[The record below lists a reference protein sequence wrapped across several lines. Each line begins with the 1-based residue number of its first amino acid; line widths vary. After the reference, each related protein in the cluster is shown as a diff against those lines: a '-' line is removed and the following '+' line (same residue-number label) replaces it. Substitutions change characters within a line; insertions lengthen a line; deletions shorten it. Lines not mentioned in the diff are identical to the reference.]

1 MASDDEVYSD
11 LTELES
17 DDEYAETTKK
27 KGKKGAYTGWRI
39 RNALKVPRATTYTA
53 QALYGA
59 YQIYGCD
66 INLEPEYQRDVV
78 WSEAKQIGIID
89 SVFRNFYIPPVIF
102 AVNAQEDGSET
113 KTCIDGKQRLTS
125 IHKFMEGIVHS
136 PCFSSKNAHMN
147 PFMCSLT
154 GEKLYYKDIG
164 ASGPKR
170 RLLPEKYR
178 RLFANKQIVCVE
190 YQDITDSDER
200 EIFQQRVQLGMA
212 LTPAEKLQVVKT
224 PRTDFI
230 RDLQNQY
237 AKEDGWLGPKHLAW
251 DVSRGSDFRGI
262 ANAVCCMETYANLKA
277 LMSMPQLEKWLSI
290 DEPLKASTQKSVE
303 EAFRLFA
310 EIVQDKKLSKVLRTP
325 AKISPV
331 EFIGISILI
340 YAFRDKATLAQLAA
354 GIADMRRDVRDQH
367 VDIRM
372 NTRVSK
378 TIVDFV
384 KKWSPTKVSG
394 DKGGV
399 ASTLKSSS
407 STKRKRA
414 KDANDDDD
422 DDDEDFEMDVDDD
435 AAYVPKAKKK
445 NVGKSANAEAS
456 TSKATPPLQVK
467 HEKANSP
474 TISADPPRKALP
486 TDRMTAI
493 KAAKARIAHD
503 QAERAKQLPTAP
515 RALRGEGTHNP
526 QMLPS
531 PTQSFALP
539 VNLAAALNRPS
550 AAAAAVHSPTRDY
563 ASRPGHLPP
572 PPASGGTAGSDG
584 TYRNGDRDRA
594 KDRERGFEDDRDA
607 NRARPR
613 SREREAGYPRGRDDR
628 GGAWDPR
635 DQPPPRRDSGSYSSS
650 TRWPPR

>member
-1 MASDDEVYSD
+1 M
-11 LTELES
+11 
-17 DDEYAETTKK
+17 
-27 KGKKGAYTGWRI
+27 
-39 RNALKVPRATTYTA
+39 
-53 QALYGA
+53 
-59 YQIYGCD
+59 
-66 INLEPEYQRDVV
+66 
-78 WSEAKQIGIID
+78 
-89 SVFRNFYIPPVIF
+89 
-102 AVNAQEDGSET
+102 
-113 KTCIDGKQRLTS
+113 
-125 IHKFMEGIVHS
+125 
-136 PCFSSKNAHMN
+136 
-147 PFMCSLT
+147 
-154 GEKLYYKDIG
+154 
-164 ASGPKR
+164 
-170 RLLPEKYR
+170 
-178 RLFANKQIVCVE
+178 
-190 YQDITDSDER
+190 
-200 EIFQQRVQLGMA
+200 
-212 LTPAEKLQVVKT
+212 VKT

-230 RDLQNQY
+230 RDLQNEY

-262 ANAVCCMETYANLKA
+262 ANAVCCMETYANLKG

-290 DEPLKASTQKSVE
+290 DEPLKMSTQKTVE

-310 EIVQDKKLSKVLRTP
+310 AIVQDKKLSKVLRTP

-340 YAFRDKATLAQLAA
+340 YAYRDKATLAQLAS
-354 GIADMRRDVRDQH
+354 GIADMRKDVRDQH

-384 KKWSPTKVSG
+384 KKWSPTKISG

-407 STKRKRA
+407 STKRKRT
-414 KDANDDDD
+414 KDATDD
-422 DDDEDFEMDVDDD
+422 DDDEDVEMDDGDD
-435 AAYVPKAKKK
+435 AAYVPKPKKK

-493 KAAKARIAHD
+493 KEAKARIAHD
-503 QAERAKQLPTAP
+503 QAERAKQLPTGP
-515 RALRGEGTHNP
+515 RALRGEGTFNP

-539 VNLAAALNRPS
+539 ANLAAALNRPS
-550 AAAAAVHSPTRDY
+550 AAATAAAAAARSPTRDY
-563 ASRPGHLPP
+563 ASRPSHLPP
-572 PPASGGTAGSDG
+572 LPTGGGTAGSDG
-584 TYRNGDRDRA
+584 TYRNGDRDRT

-613 SREREAGYPRGRDDR
+613 SRERERGRDDR
-628 GGAWDPR
+628 GATWDPR

-650 TRWPPR
+650 TRWPR